1 MTKQNDKTDG
11 VTFLAPDAAPPAAA
25 TRATYT
31 RWQTVREQLAQNPG
45 VWAIVL
51 ETQEGDPGFNSVH
64 GKKKALAKKYPEIEA
79 EVRTENG
86 VRRLYAR
93 SVSA

>member
-1 MTKQNDKTDG
+1 MTPKKSDDG
-11 VTFLAPDAAPPAAA
+11 ITFLPPDAAPPEAAA
-25 TRATYT
+25 RQRYT
-31 RWQTVREQLAQNPG
+31 RWAEVRDQLAANPN

-51 ETQEGDPGFNSVH
+51 EQQDGEPGYNSVH
-64 GKKKALAKKYPEIEA
+64 GKKVALSKDHPEIQA

-93 SVSA
+93 FTA

>member
-1 MTKQNDKTDG
+1 MTKKDDETGG

-51 ETQEGDPGFNSVH
+51 ETREGDAGFNSVH
-64 GKKKALAKKYPEIEA
+64 GKKKALAKGRDDIEA

-93 SVSA
+93 SVGA